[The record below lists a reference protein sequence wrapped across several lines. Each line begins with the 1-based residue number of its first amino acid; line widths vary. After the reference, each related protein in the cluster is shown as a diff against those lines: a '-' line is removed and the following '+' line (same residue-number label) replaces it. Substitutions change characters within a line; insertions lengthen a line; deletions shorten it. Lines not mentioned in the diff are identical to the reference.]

1 MSAQKN
7 GRTLFKGGAVVTM
20 DSTVPNLA
28 TGDVLVD
35 GDRIAAVGA
44 NLLVDDAHHMW
55 LGVMRRMM
63 PDVDDLFAYIGVVAE
78 TLGAHYRPLDM
89 YVSTKLTATASL
101 DAGITTIID

>member
-7 GRTLFKGGAVVTM
+7 GRTLFKRLFKGGAVVTM

-44 NLLVDDAHHMW
+44 NLLVDDAQLIDAAGSIVPSESGKITDSVE
-55 LGVMRRMM
+55 LGLR
-63 PDVDDLFAYIGVVAE
+63 LE
-78 TLGAHYRPLDM
+78 
-89 YVSTKLTATASL
+89 SL
-101 DAGITTIID
+101 ALL